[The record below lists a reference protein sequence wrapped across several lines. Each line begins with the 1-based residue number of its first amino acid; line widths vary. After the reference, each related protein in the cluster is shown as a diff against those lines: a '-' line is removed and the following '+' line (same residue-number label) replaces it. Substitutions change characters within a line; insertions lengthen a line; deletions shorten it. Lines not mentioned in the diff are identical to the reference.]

1 MHKVHMCAGL
11 ALVAVVLT
19 LSGCYTTPPTV
30 VGPTPPVNWTR
41 ELASRIEPLGESILK
56 SPVVSTAKE
65 PILLKIGG
73 MLDKT
78 RFTVDTDFLMKKM
91 RTHLV
96 NNGGGRIVVY
106 DNDADVGEFIR
117 KRKLKRMHEALKGE
131 LKFLAERIVKSVL
144 FRGRNV
150 RVAVMPSDVSSHLKG
165 VNADGFIEL
174 LRDEIMEASSGNIT
188 FISGDK
194 ASEADYL
201 LRGNFSAFSMTD
213 EVARDGKGP
222 NADMNLRIMFVE
234 PSASESCFEVKVP
247 VRRKLFDPSLDATL
261 ILSGE
266 LNVITRETPSMTDDY
281 VRMGFNIINPDTGTH
296 VWEGAC
302 EVSATNYKSVLYQ

>member
-1 MHKVHMCAGL
+1 MHQVQMCAGL
-11 ALVAVVLT
+11 ALVAVGLT
-19 LSGCYTTPPTV
+19 LSGCYTTEV
-30 VGPTPPVNWTR
+30 VAPTPPVNWTR
-41 ELASRIEPLGESILK
+41 ELASQIEPLGEGILK

-96 NNGGGRIVVY
+96 NNGGGR
-106 DNDADVGEFIR
+106 DVGEFIR

-131 LKFLAERIVKSVL
+131 LKYLGERVVKSAL

-150 RVAVMPSDVSSHLKG
+150 RVAVMPPDVSPHLKG

-188 FISGDK
+188 FLSGDK

-201 LRGNFSAFSMTD
+201 LRGHFSAFSMTD

-281 VRMGFNIINPDTGTH
+281 VRMGFNIINPDTATH